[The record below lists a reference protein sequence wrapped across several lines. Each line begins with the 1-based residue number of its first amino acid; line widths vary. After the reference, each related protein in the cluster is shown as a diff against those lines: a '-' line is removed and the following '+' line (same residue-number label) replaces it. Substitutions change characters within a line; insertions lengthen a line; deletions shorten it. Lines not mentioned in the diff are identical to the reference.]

1 MTAVTDTKRRPTVT
15 RTVFATPRAAEFL
28 ELRALQAQTGQP
40 VDAFGDVV
48 IKELLDN
55 ALDAAETAGRAPVVE
70 ICALTH
76 NGLTYVMVTDNGC
89 GIKAETVADICD
101 FTVLVSDKARYRGP
115 TRGAQGNAFKTLLGI
130 PFALGVTE
138 PITIASDGVRHELGV
153 GIDAT
158 GDVVVTH
165 NTTTS
170 DRAVGTSVTVPL
182 PEDMSVDPQRW
193 ACGAAL
199 VNPDAVVTVINP
211 DCSDDDNE
219 PVFYKPSE
227 SGVV

>member
-1 MTAVTDTKRRPTVT
+1 MTAAISAGGPVVK

-48 IKELLDN
+48 VKELLDN

-70 ICALTH
+70 IRTLTH
-76 NGLTYVMVTDNGC
+76 NGLTYVTVTDNGC

-199 VNPDAVVTVINP
+199 VNPDAVITAINP
-211 DCSDDDNE
+211 AYSGDDNE

>member
-1 MTAVTDTKRRPTVT
+1 MTAVIGRPAVK

-48 IKELLDN
+48 VKELLDN
-55 ALDAAETAGRAPVVE
+55 ALDAAETADRAPVVE
-70 ICALTH
+70 IRTLTY
-76 NGLTYVMVTDNGC
+76 NGLTYVTVTDNGC
-89 GIKAETVADICD
+89 GIKSETVAQICD

-138 PITIASDGVRHELGV
+138 PITIASDGVRHELSV
-153 GIDAT
+153 SIDAA
-158 GDVVVTH
+158 GGVVVTH
-165 NTTTS
+165 NTATS
-170 DRAVGTSVTVPL
+170 DRMVGTSVTVPL
-182 PEDMSVDPQRW
+182 PADMTVDPQRW

>member
-1 MTAVTDTKRRPTVT
+1 MTAVIGRPAVK

-48 IKELLDN
+48 VKELLDN
-55 ALDAAETAGRAPVVE
+55 ALDAAETADRAPVVE
-70 ICALTH
+70 IRTLTY
-76 NGLTYVMVTDNGC
+76 NGLTYVTVTDNGC
-89 GIKAETVADICD
+89 GIKSETVAQICD

-138 PITIASDGVRHELGV
+138 PITIASDGVRHELSV
-153 GIDAT
+153 SIDAA
-158 GDVVVTH
+158 GGVVVTH
-165 NTTTS
+165 NTATS
-170 DRAVGTSVTVPL
+170 DRVVGASVTVPL
-182 PEDMSVDPQRW
+182 PADMEVDPQRW

-199 VNPDAVVTVINP
+199 VNPDAVVTVIDP
-211 DCSDDDNE
+211 DYSDDDTE
-219 PVFYKPSE
+219 PILYKPSE